1 MARIAGTGIKEASEK
16 SKKVAQVYYG
26 GIEAE
31 NRRRTQ
37 SFLKELGEKNPL
49 SGGSGGTITVPGT
62 VPVKQVSAEGDETFE
77 KSDFF
82 SMTTDPR
89 NKVKIASADLGSLD
103 VGDSFTKQADKNLA
117 SAGDSSGTFDES
129 DYQGYTKALGI
140 KNYRG
145 LPPTM
150 QRMLRENYRDD
161 VRDGRYKE
169 GQLINKAPVKE
180 KPSFIDQT
188 KNFAGSIFNAITGTQ
203 EAAASQIP
211 GGIPNQTQFTSSN
224 LDAAKASTGDTSFAS
239 YRMAGQT
246 PTTTTPQTLASKQE
260 SKTYEQNRLKPGEKF
275 ADRGQR
281 EAINASGF
289 QQANVQ
295 GSAFNTGKDESKRP
309 KTVPKTV
316 TVDGQTVAARQT
328 VASLPS
334 DYKQTEA
341 REFAKAAAF
350 QQAKKNPNVTTSI
363 DSKGQVTVK
372 PVQKTRADAGAS
384 ANTAE
389 GNQARVKQNAVARA
403 QAAAIN
409 RKISGKSISQVK
421 AANRESMRAAAAE
434 RQATFKKTGKS
445 TAAARKAAAKASMKA
460 KAKARHASF
469 KKKRAAAKAAKA
481 KAKARKKAF
490 SKGGAR
496 NKRRRR
502 SRGRRRCDIFLK
514 YNISPLVNMN
524 LIRDDLA
531 EVAYFVKEIQE

>member
-1 MARIAGTGIKEASEK
+1 MARIEGTGIVTPSKEANKRLAAVYKPTKKDPFDAINTFLDIKTREAGTGEYAPGRDPDDPFKF
-16 SKKVAQVYYG
+16 
-26 GIEAE
+26 
-31 NRRRTQ
+31 NR
-37 SFLKELGEKNPL
+37 G
-49 SGGSGGTITVPGT
+49 
-62 VPVKQVSAEGDETFE
+62 A
-77 KSDFF
+77 FF
-82 SMTTDPR
+82 SPDGGAY
-89 NKVKIASADLGSLD
+89 KDVQVASADLSSLD
-103 VGDSFTKQADKNLA
+103 VGDSFTRQADKNLA
-117 SAGDSSGTFDES
+117 SAGDSSGTFNES

-140 KNYRG
+140 KNYKG
-145 LPPTM
+145 LSPTT
-150 QRMLRENYRDD
+150 QRMLRENYRED

-188 KNFAGSIFNAITGTQ
+188 KNLAGSVFNAITGTQ

-211 GGIPNQTQFTSSN
+211 GEIPNQTQFTSSN

-239 YRMAGQT
+239 YRMAGQPSAVEQKQQSETVVT
-246 PTTTTPQTLASKQE
+246 PTVKPQ
-260 SKTYEQNRLKPGEKF
+260 YEINRLQNRPSGGGTTETGDTSFSSYVRGGGEGQQ
-275 ADRGQR
+275 RG
-281 EAINASGF
+281 IVSPT
-289 QQANVQ
+289 
-295 GSAFNTGKDESKRP
+295 STGAP
-309 KTVPKTV
+309 
-316 TVDGQTVAARQT
+316 RQT

-421 AANRESMRAAAAE
+421 AANRQAMRDSAAE
-434 RQATFKKTGKS
+434 RHKAFKKTGKS
-445 TAAARKAAAKASMKA
+445 AVGARRAAAKASMRA

-469 KKKRAAAKAAKA
+469 KKKKAAKAAAKAAA
-481 KAKARKKAF
+481 RRAKARSKA
-490 SKGGAR
+490 R
-496 NKRRRR
+496 QRQRRRGSGR
-502 SRGRRRCDIFLK
+502 RGRRCDFFLK
-514 YNISPLVNMN
+514 YNISPLMNMN

>member
-1 MARIAGTGIKEASEK
+1 MARIEGTGIVTPSKEANKRLAAVYKPTKKDPFDAINTFLDIKTREAGTGEYAPGRDPDDPFKF
-16 SKKVAQVYYG
+16 
-26 GIEAE
+26 
-31 NRRRTQ
+31 NR
-37 SFLKELGEKNPL
+37 G
-49 SGGSGGTITVPGT
+49 
-62 VPVKQVSAEGDETFE
+62 A
-77 KSDFF
+77 FF
-82 SMTTDPR
+82 SPDGGAY
-89 NKVKIASADLGSLD
+89 KDVQVASADLGRLD
-103 VGDSFTKQADKNLA
+103 VGDSFTGQADKNLA
-117 SAGDSSGTFDES
+117 SASDSSGTFNES

-140 KNYRG
+140 KNYKG
-145 LPPTM
+145 LSPTT
-150 QRMLRENYRDD
+150 QRMLRENYRED

-188 KNFAGSIFNAITGTQ
+188 KNLAGSVFNAITGTQ

-211 GGIPNQTQFTSSN
+211 GEIPNQTQFTSSN

-239 YRMAGQT
+239 YRMAGQPSAVEQKQQSETVVT
-246 PTTTTPQTLASKQE
+246 PKVKPQ
-260 SKTYEQNRLKPGEKF
+260 YEINRLQNRPSVGGTTETGDTSFSSYVRGGGEGQQ
-275 ADRGQR
+275 RGIVSPTSTD
-281 EAINASGF
+281 A
-289 QQANVQ
+289 
-295 GSAFNTGKDESKRP
+295 P
-309 KTVPKTV
+309 
-316 TVDGQTVAARQT
+316 RQT

-421 AANRESMRAAAAE
+421 AANRQAMRDSAAE
-434 RQATFKKTGKS
+434 RHSKFKQTGKS
-445 TAAARKAAAKASMKA
+445 TVGARRAAAKASMRA

-469 KKKRAAAKAAKA
+469 KKKKAAKAAAKAAA
-481 KAKARKKAF
+481 RRAKARSKA
-490 SKGGAR
+490 R
-496 NKRRRR
+496 QRQRRRGSGR
-502 SRGRRRCDIFLK
+502 RGRRCDIFLK
-514 YNISPLVNMN
+514 YNISPLMNMN